1 MIFFLIRIAVKP
13 NRAAL
18 FCDSGYNM
26 SFFHL
31 GPRLKALTIKIEFS
45 FICNVS
51 NLA

>member
-1 MIFFLIRIAVKP
+1 MIFFLIRIAVKS

-18 FCDSGYNM
+18 SCECGYNM

-31 GPRLKALTIKIEFS
+31 GPRLETITIKLEFS